1 MRLPFKWERA
11 QRSLGGPLDAGYM
24 GLIVQM
30 LKDTKT
36 AGMLAI
42 LDMHNYARYKS
53 NGVYGIIGQSNG
65 PTTAHY
71 ADVWKKISAH
81 IKAVPDAHN
90 ALYAYDI
97 MNEPHDIPGAG
108 GLSGAK
114 IWEKY
119 AQVAVDAIRS
129 NGDKK
134 MIHIE
139 GEGWSS
145 PTRWTGFHPVPFI
158 KDSANNIMYHA
169 HTYMDNHAGGKYLE
183 SFDQENYYARKQGFA
198 SVADRAIKRLKPFHE
213 WCTKYNVRCFVGE
226 FGWRMLML
234 KELLKLRSG
243 TKPVKHL

>member
-1 MRLPFKWERA
+1 MMQIILVFTEQVIQNLHYNPFKALKGRGLQVVRLPFKWERA

-139 GEGWSS
+139 GRRLVITNPMDRFPSS
-145 PTRWTGFHPVPFI
+145 SIH
-158 KDSANNIMYHA
+158 
-169 HTYMDNHAGGKYLE
+169 
-183 SFDQENYYARKQGFA
+183 
-198 SVADRAIKRLKPFHE
+198 
-213 WCTKYNVRCFVGE
+213 
-226 FGWRMLML
+226 
-234 KELLKLRSG
+234 
-243 TKPVKHL
+243 